1 MFRFI
6 ILRILRISK
15 IISNKNHNN
24 KNLSENNKNMK
35 RSEIILPGHYC
46 LKSTLDAEVKQII
59 RIIGKANR
67 DGYWI
72 TDEHKEIPEYVLLDS
87 YVALDTVASQ
97 PKQKFG
103 KDIFGDFTP
112 VHIDTEDDEIDG
124 EEEDEI
130 ETKQKL
136 KQNNNGNIILTDEQ
150 FEKLLKH
157 NSNGISVPNNC
168 KTSNE
173 SSVVNKPSNKYHLDE
188 QTLSIIRKAEV
199 VTLNDNHEKKYGDRP
214 YKYKNLQVTIELPIV
229 YEMNKLRQIIELFEL
244 DERKIAEFIAH
255 QIKIDYHKITDLVYS
270 ELASYQKQIENIT
283 QQATHQPIKEENIQ
297 KKLESGIN
305 DVENLLQKYIEN

>member
-1 MFRFI
+1 
-6 ILRILRISK
+6 
-15 IISNKNHNN
+15 
-24 KNLSENNKNMK
+24 MK

-67 DGYWI
+67 EGYWI

-87 YVALDTVASQ
+87 YVALDTIASQ

-112 VHIDTEDDEIDG
+112 VHIDTEDTEIDDKIVG
-124 EEEDEI
+124 EEEI
-130 ETKQKL
+130 ESEQKT
-136 KQNNNGNIILTDEQ
+136 KQNNSGTIILTDEQ
-150 FEKLLKH
+150 FEKLLKR
-157 NSNGISVPNNC
+157 NSNGIYVQNDY

-173 SSVVNKPSNKYHLDE
+173 SSVVNKTSNKYQLDE
-188 QTLSIIRKAEV
+188 QTLSMIRKAEV
-199 VTLNDNHEKKYGDRP
+199 VALNDNHEKKYGDRP

-270 ELASYQKQIENIT
+270 ELVGCGKQVEK
-283 QQATHQPIKEENIQ
+283 QAIKEENNQ
-297 KKLESGIN
+297 KELESGIN
-305 DVENLLQKYIEN
+305 EVENLLQKYIEN

>member
-6 ILRILRISK
+6 NSRILRISK
-15 IISNKNHNN
+15 IISNKKYN
-24 KNLSENNKNMK
+24 KNNRNMK

-46 LKSTLDAEVKQII
+46 LKSTLDTEVKQII

-67 DGYWI
+67 EGYWI
-72 TDEHKEIPEYVLLDS
+72 TDEHKEIPEYILLDS
-87 YVALDTVASQ
+87 YVALDTIASQ

-112 VHIDTEDDEIDG
+112 VHIDIEDDEMNAEIDDKIVV
-124 EEEDEI
+124 EEEI
-130 ETKQKL
+130 ELEPKQ
-136 KQNNNGNIILTDEQ
+136 KQNNSGTIILTDEQ

-157 NSNGISVPNNC
+157 VPNDN

-173 SSVVNKPSNKYHLDE
+173 SSVVNKISNKYQLDE
-188 QTLSIIRKAEV
+188 QTLAMIRKAEV
-199 VTLNDNHEKKYGDRP
+199 VALNDNHEKKYGDRP

-270 ELASYQKQIENIT
+270 ELVGCQKQIENTI
-283 QQATHQPIKEENIQ
+283 QPTIKVEKQTIKEENNH
-297 KKLESGIN
+297 KALESGIN
-305 DVENLLQKYIEN
+305 EVENLLQKYIEN

>member
-1 MFRFI
+1 
-6 ILRILRISK
+6 
-15 IISNKNHNN
+15 
-24 KNLSENNKNMK
+24 MK

-67 DGYWI
+67 EGYWI

-87 YVALDTVASQ
+87 YVALDTIASQ

-112 VHIDTEDDEIDG
+112 VNIDIEDDEIDDEIVG
-124 EEEDEI
+124 EEEI
-130 ETKQKL
+130 ESEPKQ
-136 KQNNNGNIILTDEQ
+136 KQNNSGTIILTDEQ

-157 NSNGISVPNNC
+157 VPNNY

-173 SSVVNKPSNKYHLDE
+173 SSVVNKTSNKYQLDE
-188 QTLSIIRKAEV
+188 QTLSMIRKAEV
-199 VTLNDNHEKKYGDRP
+199 VALNDNHEKKYGGRP

-270 ELASYQKQIENIT
+270 ELVGCEKQVEK
-283 QQATHQPIKEENIQ
+283 QAIKEENNQ
-297 KKLESGIN
+297 KELESGIN
-305 DVENLLQKYIEN
+305 EVENLLQKYIES

>member
-6 ILRILRISK
+6 ILRILQISK
-15 IISNKNHNN
+15 IISNKKYN
-24 KNLSENNKNMK
+24 KNNRNMK

-67 DGYWI
+67 EGYWI

-87 YVALDTVASQ
+87 YVALDTIASQ

-112 VHIDTEDDEIDG
+112 VNIDIEDDEIDDEIFG
-124 EEEDEI
+124 EEEI
-130 ETKQKL
+130 ESEPKQ
-136 KQNNNGNIILTDEQ
+136 KQNNSGTIILTDEQ

-157 NSNGISVPNNC
+157 VPNNY
-168 KTSNE
+168 KASNE
-173 SSVVNKPSNKYHLDE
+173 SSVVNKTSNKYQLDE
-188 QTLSIIRKAEV
+188 QTLSIIHKAEV

-270 ELASYQKQIENIT
+270 ELVGCQKQVEKQT
-283 QQATHQPIKEENIQ
+283 IKEENNH
-297 KKLESGIN
+297 KVLENGIN
-305 DVENLLQKYIEN
+305 EVENLLQKYIEN